1 MRVPPST
8 LAIAGAIAG
17 AGAGLLAWAVA
28 DYRTWRALG
37 PGGLPSTWRGWLTTT
52 RLRLQM
58 RDPLALEALQGL
70 RGEPDDVETLADL
83 PTRLG
88 ARPRVGPHPVPHR
101 QLTDHAPPELRVT
114 LADAFAA
121 RAAGDAERLELVR
134 SRFEKHNLAVTARA
148 GLRRH
153 PVACSACGEAG
164 HVHPSDGSM
173 HMILSPSDA
182 CTAIARGWGELH
194 GLAGHAFDLPW
205 SYTLIYAPRNAEEV
219 ASVMRIL
226 DAAIAYMTRDPAL
239 PAVA

>member
-1 MRVPPST
+1 MRVRPTT
-8 LAIAGAIAG
+8 LAITGAIAG

-28 DYRTWRALG
+28 DYRAWRALG

-58 RDPLALEALQGL
+58 RDPRALEALQRL
-70 RGEPDDVETLADL
+70 RGESHDVETLADL
-83 PTRLG
+83 PSRLG

-101 QLTDHAPPELRVT
+101 QLTDHAPPELRET
-114 LADAFAA
+114 LAESFAA
-121 RAAGDAERLELVR
+121 RTAADAERLELVR

-148 GLRRH
+148 DLRRH
-153 PVACSACGEAG
+153 PVACAACGEAG

-194 GLAGHAFDLPW
+194 GLAGRAFDLPP

-226 DAAIAYMTRDPAL
+226 DAAIAYMTRDPA
-239 PAVA
+239 PPTVA